1 MNKQKPPKIN
11 KYTIFLLII
20 LGVTYIIGAV
30 FYSSLAN
37 KIIDIMIPKVQKKFY
52 VELTIT
58 SDYGDFPKN
67 ASANEAYITPLAKSI
82 AALLIM
88 ITILIFSYYFISKF
102 YKKNK
107 QFMGINKIVKII
119 EIILIFSGI
128 FVFIYK
134 LNLLDKTYGIYKQDF
149 KQESN
154 LAYYQVKEMPFIVD
168 DLENVDIGILGE
180 VKMFFITKSDEIV
193 HVLEIFI
200 AISGAL
206 LLPLKYS
213 VNLENKIVETEK
225 QKKISNDIRSQV
237 GDIVKREMNKWQQNA
252 KNKDNLNE

>member
-1 MNKQKPPKIN
+1 MNKQKRQKIN
-11 KYTIFLLII
+11 KYTVFLLLI
-20 LGVTYIIGAV
+20 LVITYIIGTL
-30 FYSSLAN
+30 FYSRLTN
-37 KIIDIMIPKVQKKFY
+37 KIINIMTPKAQKNFY
-52 VELTIT
+52 VDLTIT

-88 ITILIFSYYFISKF
+88 ITILIFAYYFISKF

-107 QFMGINKIVKII
+107 RFMGINKIVKII
-119 EIILIFSGI
+119 EIILIFTGI

-134 LNLLDKTYGIYKQDF
+134 FNSLDKTYGIYKQDL
-149 KQESN
+149 QQDSN
-154 LAYYQVKEMPFIVD
+154 MAYYEVKKLPFIVD
-168 DLENVDIGILGE
+168 YLENANIGILGK
-180 VKMFFITKSDEIV
+180 VKMFFITNSNKVV
-193 HVLEIFI
+193 HVLEITI

-225 QKKISNDIRSQV
+225 QEKVSNDIRSQV
-237 GDIVKREMNKWQQNA
+237 GDITKRELKKWQPNA
-252 KNKDNLNE
+252 KNKDNPNE